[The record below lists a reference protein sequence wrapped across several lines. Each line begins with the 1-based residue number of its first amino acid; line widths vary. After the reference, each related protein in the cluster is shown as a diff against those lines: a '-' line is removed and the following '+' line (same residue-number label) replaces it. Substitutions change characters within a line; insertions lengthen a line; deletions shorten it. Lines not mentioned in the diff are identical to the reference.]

1 VQSKEKALKTESTTA
16 QGKCP
21 QRSHLKKI
29 SERWNLHNQ
38 TKTNPYH
45 HGKNPQ
51 RNNPKPL
58 KQTKNNKKNNS
69 NHLTYQKIRNTFVS
83 TVSKKTNV
91 LKTKLSETFISLK
104 TVH

>member
-1 VQSKEKALKTESTTA
+1 VQSKEKAQKIESTTA

-29 SERWNLHNQ
+29 LEKLNPHNP

-51 RNNPKPL
+51 RNNPKSL
-58 KQTKNNKKNNS
+58 KQTKNNKTNNL
-69 NHLTYQKIRNTFVS
+69 NNLTYPKIRNTFVS

-91 LKTKLSETFISLK
+91 LKTKLSETFISLN